1 MDFGE
6 RLLKPFFA
14 VVNLSL
20 PRIKLRGDPAPQ
32 GAFAAP
38 TWGCLGRAAPHASSY
53 WSLSSP
59 SKRACRAWIGRRNGR
74 CPLKGVTTLHFPMAV
89 TKPSLGFQAILRG
102 TRGA

>member
-38 TWGCLGRAAPHASSY
+38 TWVPWAGCATCIILLVAEFALET
-53 WSLSSP
+53 SL
-59 SKRACRAWIGRRNGR
+59 
-74 CPLKGVTTLHFPMAV
+74 
-89 TKPSLGFQAILRG
+89 
-102 TRGA
+102 